1 MDHDDELASGVL
13 HGLAAVVE
21 LADCFGQRVRSLALG
36 IRVEAVIQPAVG
48 ALDDSLG
55 NPPWPGMG
63 VPVGHFFGGGAWL
76 GIGPALGV
84 GPWSSGAG
92 SPNVIPLAAWMALLR
107 KES

>member
-1 MDHDDELASGVL
+1 
-13 HGLAAVVE
+13 
-21 LADCFGQRVRSLALG
+21 
-36 IRVEAVIQPAVG
+36 
-48 ALDDSLG
+48 
-55 NPPWPGMG
+55 MG